1 MTSWK
6 TDFYV
11 TWTYNSCSSAWD
23 TTARIPLAVILPRHS
38 QSHAVHLIRFPVW
51 PCGYHYIKRLFFSLS
66 AKIQS
71 PALWLM
77 VVIILS
83 PFTSSMQHILWFYAE
98 AANPLKE
105 KSMNLSSSVPENIV
119 KGEYLLMLTYSSSF
133 TGTKAIRAKAQVW
146 SLFHSIQEEVTMRRG
161 WIRSCF
167 SWIYPS
173 LCKTITEERRALYS

>member
-1 MTSWK
+1 MKDWLLCNLNLQQLQLCLGHYCPNSFGCDSPQAFPITRCTSHQVSR
-6 TDFYV
+6 V
-11 TWTYNSCSSAWD
+11 T
-23 TTARIPLAVILPRHS
+23 
-38 QSHAVHLIRFPVW
+38 VW
-51 PCGYHYIKRLFFSLS
+51 LSLHKKAFFFALS

-83 PFTSSMQHILWFYAE
+83 PFTSSMKHILWFYAE
-98 AANPLKE
+98 AADPLKE

-119 KGEYLLMLTYSSSF
+119 KGEYLLVLTCSSSF
-133 TGTKAIRAKAQVW
+133 TGTNAIRAKAPVW
-146 SLFHSIQEEVTMRRG
+146 SLFHSIQEEETMRRG

-173 LCKTITEERRALYS
+173 LCKTIAEERRALYS